1 MQIYPKQAADWAV
14 FANTQNIGRIRKL
27 IAIAEN
33 DPARNEARYQT
44 LLRLLAEE
52 QSKED
57 VKA

>member
-1 MQIYPKQAADWAV
+1 MQIYSKQAADWAV
-14 FANTQNIGRIRKL
+14 FANTQNIARIRKL

-52 QSKED
+52 EAKED